1 MKLVVPDPSVIVLV
15 GIAGCGKSTFAA
27 RHFRSSEVLSSDACR
42 EMVADDPTDQSAT
55 ADAFSVL
62 RFILDK
68 RMRRRRLTVV
78 DATSL
83 ERNARKPYLQLARK
97 YGVPPVAIVLDLPF
111 EVCSAR
117 NATRTDR
124 RVGED
129 VLQRQHREL
138 RRGLRQLASE
148 DYDRMHVLR
157 SAGEVNEAHVIRVAS
172 GPADAPLAGDERPG
186 EKPAGLER

>member
-1 MKLVVPDPSVIVLV
+1 MPDPSVIVLV
-15 GIAGCGKSTFAA
+15 GIAGCGKSTFAV

-68 RMRRRRLTVV
+68 RLKRHRLTVV

-83 ERNARKPYLQLARK
+83 ERKARRSYLQLARK
-97 YGVPPVAIVLDLPF
+97 YGVPPVAIALDLPF
-111 EVCSAR
+111 EVCSRR

-124 RVGED
+124 QVGEEI
-129 VLQRQHREL
+129 LQRQHGEL
-138 RRGLRQLASE
+138 RRGLRQLAGE
-148 DYDRMHVLR
+148 GYDRTYVLR
-157 SAGEVNEAHVIRVAS
+157 SASEVDGAEVVRIPEPVGEE
-172 GPADAPLAGDERPG
+172 P
-186 EKPAGLER
+186 